1 MARFEIEFSKSAAKD
16 YKKLPKDYKVLI
28 DLVLSKLTN
37 GIPTDITPIAGEEN
51 TYRIRVGKYRILA
64 VIIEKTVLIT
74 KIGPRGDVYK

>member
-28 DLVLSKLTN
+28 DLVLSKLTQ
-37 GIPTDITPIAGEEN
+37 GVPVDIKPIAGEEN
-51 TYRIRVGKYRILA
+51 ICRIRVGKYRILTTI
-64 VIIEKTVLIT
+64 VENTVLII